1 MFSSY
6 RTGLVAALGTVL
18 GAGAVLALVD
28 GVHAGGGA
36 LALLALG
43 GLWALLAVPLA
54 LVAGIVLGA
63 GNATWG
69 EGFLGRF
76 FRRLRD
82 DRAFDRDCA
91 AALLAAGVA
100 GAILA
105 FGVSKLAMGLVANVE
120 RKPVGA
126 QLLGVVTVVLVP
138 VLALLGLPI
147 YRGARYAA
155 LAVPRVGPLARSVV
169 LVVGA
174 AALVA
179 AAGAFVVF
187 ERLDYQSLDLLG
199 LILPALLPVVAIIV
213 AVLAYGPLAGLR
225 ERIPRRGAVAAGA
238 AVVAVLLPVVG
249 LRGRP
254 PEATVVAVTER
265 SFVGPRMIAA
275 LRNHSDHDGD
285 GYSAFFG
292 GPDCDDD
299 NIEVHPGAREI
310 PGDGIDN
317 NCVGGDAPI
326 DPNDKPTPV
335 ERPDAGVGSGSG
347 ALAAPAPPSVRGGDN
362 VLVIF
367 VDTLRFDHLGVAGY
381 RRAGASLTPHL
392 DAFAKEAVV
401 FKRAFSQA
409 PNTPR
414 SVPSF
419 LSSRYPS
426 QVKFDRVFQ
435 NYPSIL
441 DANDL
446 LFEALHDAGLHTV
459 GESSHFYFCDRVRY
473 PDVCADFPKRM
484 HSNALQ
490 GADEWDN
497 REATDIPPSNHDSAG
512 PRIVKKTLAKL
523 DELAASKQKFALLV
537 HLFEPHSTYME
548 HPGYK
553 YVEHGTASLV
563 EKYDYE
569 IAFEDDLIGQI
580 LHQLD
585 TSGLAATTTV
595 VVMADHGEA
604 FGVHSVYGQADFFHG
619 DSLYAELTHVPL
631 MFRVPGV
638 APCMADDVVQL
649 LDMAPTIAAL
659 LGAKPPASWVGRSLV
674 PAFACTPGALPPEP
688 AFSELLPAPEWDH
701 EAKAMVTADGK
712 RHVYYRTSDS
722 KWEIYDLDA
731 DPEERKNIADSDPAA
746 KDLEQKLARWIEGP
760 LAAGGG
766 K

>member
-6 RTGLVAALGTVL
+6 RSGLVAALGTVL
-18 GAGAVLALVD
+18 GAGAILALVD
-28 GVHAGGGA
+28 VIHAGGGP
-36 LALLALG
+36 LAIP
-43 GLWALLAVPLA
+43 GLWALLALPLA
-54 LVAGIVLGA
+54 LATGLVLGA

-69 EGFLGRF
+69 DGFLGRF
-76 FRRLRD
+76 LRRLRA
-82 DRAFDRDCA
+82 DRDFDRNCA
-91 AALLAAGVA
+91 AALIAAGVV
-100 GAILA
+100 GAVLA
-105 FGVSKLAMGLVANVE
+105 FGVSKLAMGFVANVE

-126 QLLGVVTVVLVP
+126 QLLGVVTVALVP
-138 VLALLGLPI
+138 ILAVLSLPL
-147 YRGARYAA
+147 YRGARYVA
-155 LAVPRVGPLARSVV
+155 LAVPANGPLSRVVV
-169 LVVGA
+169 LVVGV

-187 ERLDYQSLDLLG
+187 RRLDYQSLDLLG
-199 LILPALLPVVAIIV
+199 LVLPALLPVVAIIV
-213 AVLAYGPLAGLR
+213 AALAYGPLGGLR
-225 ERIPRRGAVAAGA
+225 ERLPRRGVLAAGA
-238 AVVAVLLPVVG
+238 AVIAVLVPAVG
-249 LRGRP
+249 LSGRP
-254 PEATVVAVTER
+254 SDATVAAVTER

-292 GPDCDDD
+292 GPDCNDD
-299 NIEVHPGAREI
+299 NPEVHPGAREI
-310 PGDGIDN
+310 AGDGIDN
-317 NCVGGDAPI
+317 NCVGGDAPL

-335 ERPDAGVGSGSG
+335 ERPDAGVGSGGS
-347 ALAAPAPPSVRGGDN
+347 AAAAPAPTASGGDN
-362 VLVIF
+362 VVIIF
-367 VDTLRFDHLGVAGY
+367 VDTLRFDHLGLAGY
-381 RRAGASLTPHL
+381 QRAGASLTPHL
-392 DAFAKEAVV
+392 DAFAKQAVV

-426 QVKFDRVFQ
+426 QVKFDKVFQ

-459 GESSHFYFCDRVRY
+459 GESSHFYFCDHVRY

-484 HSNALQ
+484 HANALQ
-490 GADEWDN
+490 GADDWDN
-497 REATDIPPSNHDSAG
+497 SLATDIPPSNHDSAG

-523 DELAASKQKFALLV
+523 DDLAMKKQRFALLV

-569 IAFEDDLIGQI
+569 IAFEDDLIGQ
-580 LHQLD
+580 LLDQLD
-585 TSGLAATTTV
+585 KSGLAATTTV

-604 FGVHSVYGQADFFHG
+604 FGAHSVYGQADFFHG
-619 DSLYAELTHVPL
+619 DSLYTELTHVPL
-631 MFRVPGV
+631 MFRVPGIK
-638 APCMADDVVQL
+638 PCMADDVVQL
-649 LDMAPTIAAL
+649 IDMAPTITAL

-674 PAFACTPGALPPEP
+674 PAFACTPGALTPKP

-712 RHVYYRTSDS
+712 RHVYYRTSDA
-722 KWEIYDLDA
+722 KWEIYDLEA
-731 DPEERKNIADSDPAA
+731 DPEEKKNIADSDPAA
-746 KDLEQKLARWIEGP
+746 KDLQQKLAQWIEGP
-760 LAAGGG
+760 LVAGGG